1 MQRRTVVSGLA
12 LMAAAA
18 GAGLWLTR
26 APETSLPLAAE
37 AQATGE
43 VDTSRVVEMT
53 LGNPDAKVEVVEYAS
68 FTCPHCRNFHQNVFG
83 QIKANYID
91 TGKIRFVYREV
102 YFDRFGLW
110 AGMVARCGD
119 GQRYFGIAE
128 LIYQKQE
135 EWLAG
140 GEPGAIADALRKIG
154 KTAGLTDAQLD
165 TCLSDA
171 DMAQAMVAVFQENS
185 ERDGVDSTPTFFIN
199 GQKYSNMS
207 YEDFSKALDE
217 RLGQ

>member
-26 APETSLPLAAE
+26 APEAPLPFAAE

-43 VDTSRVVEMT
+43 VDKSRVMEMT
-53 LGNPDAKVEVVEYAS
+53 LGSPDAKVEVVEYAS

-91 TGKIRFVYREV
+91 IGKIRFVYREV

-110 AGMVARCGD
+110 AGMVARCGG

-128 LIYQKQE
+128 L
-135 EWLAG
+135 
-140 GEPGAIADALRKIG
+140 
-154 KTAGLTDAQLD
+154 
-165 TCLSDA
+165 
-171 DMAQAMVAVFQENS
+171 
-185 ERDGVDSTPTFFIN
+185 
-199 GQKYSNMS
+199 
-207 YEDFSKALDE
+207 
-217 RLGQ
+217 

>member
-12 LMAAAA
+12 LVATAA

-26 APETSLPLAAE
+26 APEAQLPFAAE

-43 VDTSRVVEMT
+43 VDKSPVLEMT

-68 FTCPHCRNFHQNVFG
+68 FTCPHCKHFHDTVFG
-83 QIKANYID
+83 QLKANYID
-91 TGKIRFVYREV
+91 TGKIHFIYREV

-110 AGMVARCGD
+110 AAMVARCGD
-119 GQRYFGIAE
+119 GQRYFGISD
-128 LIYQKQE
+128 LIYEKQE

-140 GEPGAIADALRKIG
+140 GDPGAITANLRKIG
-154 KTAGLTDAQLD
+154 KTAGLSDAQLD
-165 TCLSDA
+165 QCLNDA
-171 DMAQAMVAVFQENS
+171 GMAQSLVAVYQENAQ
-185 ERDGVDSTPTFFIN
+185 RDGVQATPTFFIN

-207 YEDFSKALDE
+207 YADFSKILDE
-217 RLGQ
+217 KLGQ